1 MIARVQQ
8 RGRKRDASTLWL
20 HSPRPFRDPRVSLP
34 SHRGWALALSATLVL
49 LLLSLAPASWVRWL
63 IPPPPH
69 GDSPPVLQDSE
80 LPGVIQLMPH
90 AAVRPP
96 ASSQEVPV
104 LRVEVPKAKSPADED
119 EETVT
124 EDAAESWVFDP
135 TRPHRIARDLLDL
148 ERGQRALA
156 DSTLARAQL
165 YRELASGRWNAAALI
180 DTSRMAWVRSQW
192 REVDDWFSRVYG
204 PRWIAQGDSARSRDI
219 YERAVTE
226 AERRGLH

>member
-1 MIARVQQ
+1 MIARAQQ

-34 SHRGWALALSATLVL
+34 SHRGWALALSASLAL

-69 GDSPPVLQDSE
+69 SQAPASFPESEPPGVLQ
-80 LPGVIQLMPH
+80 LIPYTAI
-90 AAVRPP
+90 RPP
-96 ASSQEVPV
+96 APSAELPV
-104 LRVEVPKAKSPADED
+104 ARVEVPTKEAALE
-119 EETVT
+119 EEAETVT
-124 EDAAESWVFDP
+124 EDATESWVFDP
-135 TRPHRIARDLLDL
+135 TRPHRIARDLLEL
-148 ERGQRALA
+148 KRGQQALA

-165 YRELASGRWNAAALI
+165 YRELAPGRWNAAALV
-180 DTSRMAWVRSQW
+180 DTSRMAWVRSRW
-192 REVDDWFSRVYG
+192 REVDDWFNRVYG
-204 PRWIAQGDSARSRDI
+204 PRWIAQGDSARSHDI